1 MADDA
6 GVMDAGLDLDIGS
19 TESPTTETATETPD
33 PQETANKFSKE
44 YRDWVRSIRDT
55 QAKDNPNVLKYAK
68 TAYDSYGRIEALRQ
82 LDPKGLDGVRE
93 TYSLIQA
100 AGGPQ
105 AITEMQQRLS
115 EQEAQNALIASGDPK
130 AFDAMGEDFNEG
142 LAKLAPHYLDRLMK
156 ISPEAYSNALLPHLM
171 TSLTRSELVPVLDA
185 MIDDIQNG
193 GYDDKAKLARLSQHL
208 TRASQWFN
216 QQQQRAGQLKQAP
229 TVDPNVDKF
238 QQERSEFEKQKT
250 EHFWST
256 QVTPDVVKFENDTL
270 EKLFKPYQDR
280 LKLNEVAKKAL
291 FSDFKRG
298 LSEAGQKDEQYKK
311 QMGMYRAHKSPNP
324 ADIKTFVQNNINKYA
339 KQVVDST
346 VSSRYGNFLNARPGP
361 RPGTPRAAAANGAS
375 PVTVVMSKPS
385 TNDIDW
391 NATKRAND
399 GRDIYQHIYTLKNGK
414 RVQVKK
420 S

>member
-6 GVMDAGLDLDIGS
+6 GVMDVGLDLDTGS
-19 TESPTTETATETPD
+19 GDQVTETTAAETPD

-44 YRDWVRSIRDT
+44 YRDYLRGIRDS
-55 QAKDNPNVLKYAK
+55 QAKENPNVLKYVK
-68 TAYDSYGRIEALRQ
+68 TAYDSYGRMEALRQ
-82 LDPKGLDGVRE
+82 LDPKGIDGVRE

-105 AITEMQQRLS
+105 AITEMQQKIS
-115 EQEAQNALIASGDPK
+115 ESEAQNALIASGDPK
-130 AFDAMGEDFNEG
+130 AFDALGEDFNEG

-185 MIDDIQNG
+185 MIEDIQNS
-193 GYDDKAKLARLSQHL
+193 GYDEKTKLARLSQHL
-208 TRASQWFN
+208 TKASQWFN

-229 TVDPNVDKF
+229 AADPNADKF

-256 QVTPDVVKFENDTL
+256 QVSPDVARFENDTL
-270 EKLFKPYQDR
+270 ERLFKPYQDR
-280 LKLNEVAKKAL
+280 LKLNDQAKAAL

-298 LSEAGQKDEQYKK
+298 LSEAGQKDENYKR
-311 QMGMYRAHKSPNP
+311 QMGLYRASKTPDAQAIKS
-324 ADIKTFVQNNINKYA
+324 FVQTNISKYA
-339 KQVVDST
+339 KQVVDAAT
-346 VSSRYGNFLNARPGP
+346 SSRYGNYLNARPGP
-361 RPGTPRAAAANGAS
+361 RPGQARAAASSGAS
-375 PVTVVMSKPS
+375 APTIVMTKPS
-385 TNDIDW
+385 TTEIDW
-391 NATKRAND
+391 NATKRANN
-399 GRDIYQHIYTLKNGK
+399 GRDMYQHIYTLKNGK

-420 S
+420 